1 MFAKL
6 SICILGFELVACGG
20 MTGNDGLTTGTG
32 GTNAGGGSTTAGS
45 ILIGGSAGAANTGGA
60 TGSGGSSSGDNCPS
74 TTVDFQVVP
83 APNSTTSWCIGIP
96 SNCLGVGVTI
106 LDAGGA
112 LEQSSLCQVDCE
124 SCTRNPCPPL
134 PCLQPEALTDSG
146 IALSWSGMYLASSSC
161 GSASTSCASTR
172 CAAPGQYQVQAC
184 GFVNANPSSSD
195 GCLVSSYRDYTC
207 VLVSFDYPPPAGAP
221 VVIAMPAQP

>member
-1 MFAKL
+1 
-6 SICILGFELVACGG
+6 
-20 MTGNDGLTTGTG
+20 MTGSPQARVERTP
-32 GTNAGGGSTTAGS
+32 A
-45 ILIGGSAGAANTGGA
+45 AGARLQAR
-60 TGSGGSSSGDNCPS
+60 SSSAA
-74 TTVDFQVVP
+74 VP
-83 APNSTTSWCIGIP
+83 ALPIPVAPRVRGGRAAATIARAQRSTFRWFQHPIR
-96 SNCLGVGVTI
+96 LGVGVTI